1 MKRILALFMA
11 VVLAVG
17 LLPSAAFAAEGDSPM
32 VITTTDK
39 TKINPGETLTITYTL
54 DHDLEYMTRLD
65 LVLRYD
71 ATLLKFVSTDVEGSV
86 WFTKTG

>member
-39 TKINPGETLTITYTL
+39 TKINPGETLTIT
-54 DHDLEYMTRLD
+54 
-65 LVLRYD
+65 
-71 ATLLKFVSTDVEGSV
+71 
-86 WFTKTG
+86 